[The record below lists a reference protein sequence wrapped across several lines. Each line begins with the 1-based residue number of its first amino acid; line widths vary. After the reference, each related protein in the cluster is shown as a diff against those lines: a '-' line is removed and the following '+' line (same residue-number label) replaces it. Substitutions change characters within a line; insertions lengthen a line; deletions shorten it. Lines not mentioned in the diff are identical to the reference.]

1 MFDYNYTN
9 EQLESIKKVEESR
22 QERLNNLFA
31 RMSAEEKQTV
41 LKENHPDYIESAYET
56 LKVGQK
62 ILVPDNT
69 KELPKKNEET
79 KTPVTQKPAPTKD
92 KDVVVSTG
100 VVWPLSNPK
109 VKNIKGKVSGV
120 QLIGEDNEVVKSVAA
135 GTVMYTGVYRG
146 FGEIIFVQSKTGLI
160 YAYSGLGTVKAKKGE
175 YILSGDEIGKTSK
188 SGDSSIKFM
197 VFQNGKPIDPAK
209 APRG

>member
-1 MFDYNYTN
+1 MW
-9 EQLESIKKVEESR
+9 QL
-22 QERLNNLFA
+22 
-31 RMSAEEKQTV
+31 T
-41 LKENHPDYIESAYET
+41 D
-56 LKVGQK
+56 
-62 ILVPDNT
+62 
-69 KELPKKNEET
+69 
-79 KTPVTQKPAPTKD
+79 PVK
-92 KDVVVSTG
+92 
-100 VVWPLSNPK
+100 
-109 VKNIKGKVSGV
+109 KGKVSGV